1 MSDYN
6 NKLFIC
12 TTINATPLFP
22 NGTIFS
28 FKQYDR
34 LIHASIKGESIKNGE
49 LVGLINKQGILEYS
63 LNYQLF
69 DHQVYGGV
77 GKLNSCGKA
86 GTSLKG
92 VYSVTN
98 AQETFECSFILEKVS
113 LQNQIA
119 WRKKKSC

>member
-1 MSDYN
+1 MSEYN
-6 NKLFIC
+6 NKLFIF
-12 TTINATPLFP
+12 TPMDATSFFP
-22 NGTIFS
+22 SGTIFS

-34 LIHASIKGESIKNGE
+34 LIHASIKGENVKKGE

-77 GKLNSCGKA
+77 GTLTPCGKM
-86 GTSLKG
+86 GTRLKG

-98 AQETFECSFILEKVS
+98 VEETFECNFTLEKVS

>member
-12 TTINATPLFP
+12 TAIDAKPFFP
-22 NGTIFS
+22 SGTIFS

-34 LIHASIKGESIKNGE
+34 LIHASIKGENIKKGE
-49 LVGLINKQGILEYS
+49 LVGLINRQGILEFS

-77 GKLNSCGKA
+77 GTLNLCGKT
-86 GTSLKG
+86 GTSIKG
-92 VYSVTN
+92 VYSVPYGE
-98 AQETFECSFILEKVS
+98 ETLECTFTLEKVS
-113 LQNQIA
+113 LQNQIS

>member
-1 MSDYN
+1 MSDFN

-12 TTINATPLFP
+12 TTINATPFFP
-22 NGTIFS
+22 SGTVFS

-77 GKLNSCGKA
+77 GTLKSCEIT
-86 GTSLKG
+86 GTNFKG
-92 VYSVTN
+92 NYSATN
-98 AQETFECSFILEKVS
+98 VQESFECSFILEKVS